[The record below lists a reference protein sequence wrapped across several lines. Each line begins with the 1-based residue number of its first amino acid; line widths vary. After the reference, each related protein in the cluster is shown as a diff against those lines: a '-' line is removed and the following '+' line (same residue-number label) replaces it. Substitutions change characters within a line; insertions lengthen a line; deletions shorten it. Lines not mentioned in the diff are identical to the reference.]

1 MAFARWAFA
10 AAFVVAACGSDDG
23 AATDA
28 TAAPDGSQA
37 SGTSATTGPLTI
49 SNEGGSMEGHTPR
62 GFAGSGTGLF
72 AGDSLN
78 PSFPADDG
86 VQIWLTFA
94 VPAGIAAPSRA
105 VLSSDELTIDGSP
118 FEDLGV
124 MQAEPVTY
132 DSFGPELF
140 DLSADGPAIDCQP
153 VGESRLECDVT
164 DAAAAA
170 IGQGSEQVQ
179 FRLRFDRVTDGD
191 GDRDLALFFVTDSN
205 TNEPGIF
212 HLELS

>member
-10 AAFVVAACGSDDG
+10 AAFVLAACGSDDG
-23 AATDA
+23 GTPDS
-28 TAAPDGSQA
+28 TAAPDASQA
-37 SGTSATTGPLTI
+37 PGTSATTGPLTI
-49 SNEGGSMEGHTPR
+49 SNEGGSLEGHTPR

-86 VQIWLTFA
+86 VQIWLTFV
-94 VPAGIAAPSRA
+94 VPPGTRAPSRA
-105 VLSSDELTIDGSP
+105 LLSSDELTIDGSP
-118 FEDLGV
+118 FEDLGP
-124 MQAEPVTY
+124 MQAAPVTY
-132 DSFGPELF
+132 DNFGPELF
-140 DLSADGPAIDCQP
+140 DLSADGPAVDCLL
-153 VGESRLECDVT
+153 VAESRLECDVT

-170 IGQGSEQVQ
+170 IGGGSERIQ

-191 GDRDLALFFVTDSN
+191 GDRDLALFFLTDSN

-212 HLELS
+212 QLELS